1 MYTGQSC
8 NCYIDDEMAQDL
20 DTITE
25 QDSLLISNKQLLQQ
39 LDDQQ
44 AAITSAVER
53 LEQTLEGIWPIDIP
67 YYEYKFFEVYFMGQ

>member
-1 MYTGQSC
+1 
-8 NCYIDDEMAQDL
+8 MAQDL

-39 LDDQQ
+39 LEDQQ

-53 LEQTLEGIWPIDIP
+53 LEQTLEGMWP
-67 YYEYKFFEVYFMGQ
+67 GQLIYHIMSTNFLRCISWVSKYISLFHG